1 MMEQQNNTMM
11 FDDVPY
17 KLFIQNILDTRGRF
31 ACGDEYHE
39 RHHIVPKC
47 LGGTNDEEN
56 LIDLFAREH
65 FIAHKLLAEE
75 NPNNKSLVYA
85 WHMMSTVHSSDY
97 LEISPEEYEKARI
110 AFVESITGEN
120 NPFYG
125 KNISDEHKQR
135 ISEANKGKI
144 FSLEHCKKLS
154 ESHIGMNNPN
164 YGRSPSEETR
174 IKLSNSNKGKIR
186 TEATCKKLSEAN
198 KGKHTGKDNHFY
210 GKHHSPEAKAK
221 ISEANKGRSS
231 PNKGISPSKET
242 CQKIS
247 EHHADVSGKNNPRA
261 RKAIRLYDLKIFDT
275 VADAAIEEGTSRR
288 NMCRICKE
296 KRGFMYYDEYLMQ
309 SNNPKENLNEQ
320 ESSI

>member
-1 MMEQQNNTMM
+1 MNDIT
-11 FDDVPY
+11 Y
-17 KLFIQNILDTRGRF
+17 KEFIQNILDTRGRF

-75 NPNNKSLVYA
+75 NPDNKALIYA
-85 WHMMSTVHSSDY
+85 WHMMSTTRNSKQC
-97 LEISPEEYEKARI
+97 EISPEEYEEARI
-110 AFVESITGEN
+110 TFIKSITGEN

-125 KNISDEHKQR
+125 KNISDEHKQK

-144 FSLEHCKKLS
+144 FSLQHCKKLS
-154 ESHIGMNNPN
+154 ESHTGVNNPN
-164 YGRSPSEETR
+164 YGKSPSEETR

-186 TEATCKKLSEAN
+186 TEETCRKLSEAN
-198 KGKHTGKDNHFY
+198 KGRHTGKDNHFY
-210 GKHHSPEAKAK
+210 GKHHSEETKKK
-221 ISEANKGRSS
+221 ISIANKGRVS
-231 PNKGISPSKET
+231 PNKGVQSSEET
-242 CQKIS
+242 CKKIS

-275 VADAAIEEGTSRR
+275 VTDAAIEENVSRR
-288 NMCRICKE
+288 NMCRMCKE
-296 KRGFMYYDEYLMQ
+296 KRGFMYYDEYLTLQ
-309 SNNPKENLNEQ
+309 NDCEEIINE
-320 ESSI
+320 

>member
-1 MMEQQNNTMM
+1 MN
-11 FDDVPY
+11 DISY
-17 KLFIQNILDTRGRF
+17 KEFIQNILNTRGRF
-31 ACGDEYHE
+31 ACGEEYHE

-47 LGGTNDEEN
+47 LGGTNNEDN

-65 FIAHKLLAEE
+65 FVAHKLLAKE
-75 NPNNKSLVYA
+75 NLENKSLIYA
-85 WHMMSTVHSSDY
+85 WHMMSTARNSER
-97 LEISPEEYEKARI
+97 LEISPEEYEEARI

-120 NPFYG
+120 SPFYG

-154 ESHIGMNNPN
+154 ESHAGVNNPN
-164 YGRSPSEETR
+164 YGKTPSEETR
-174 IKLSNSNKGKIR
+174 IKLSNSNKGKTR
-186 TEATCKKLSEAN
+186 SEETCKKISEVN
-198 KGKHTGKDNHFY
+198 KGRHMGKDNHFY
-210 GKHHSPEAKAK
+210 GKHHNQEAKQK
-221 ISEANKGRSS
+221 ISMANKGRSS
-231 PNKGISPSKET
+231 SNKGVSPSAET
-242 CQKIS
+242 RKKIS

-275 VADAAIEEGTSRR
+275 VTDAAAEAGVSRR
-288 NMCRICKE
+288 NMCHMCKA

-309 SNNPKENLNEQ
+309 SNNQKEKLNGQ